1 MMTLTQVLLCTV
13 LFSVTQSFLLGFLWD
28 SDDITA
34 SNKKN
39 KSTVCQCFWY
49 KFIIFVQKYY
59 NFTTFSLWV
68 VYRYISV

>member
-1 MMTLTQVLLCTV
+1 MMTLTQILLCTV

-39 KSTVCQCFWY
+39 KSTACQYFWY
-49 KFIIFVQKYY
+49 NFIIFVQKYY
-59 NFTTFSLWV
+59 NFTTFSVWA